1 MSDDTTPTTGA
12 DTGGGSGNYTP
23 PATQAELDRIIADRL
38 SRERSKYAD
47 YEDLQ
52 AKAQRLAEIEEAN
65 KTEAEKAAEQLATL
79 QAKVAEYETR
89 EQINAWKA
97 DVSKETGVPAAVLA
111 GNTLEEI
118 QAHAESLKPL
128 ITPSAQ
134 PAAAQTVPTI
144 GNQPDRPAQ
153 SVPLKDQIA
162 AAEAAGDKAL
172 VATLKAMQL
181 STVQ

>member
-1 MSDDTTPTTGA
+1 MSDDPTPTLGA
-12 DTGGGSGNYTP
+12 DQGGDSGNYTP
-23 PATQAELDRIIADRL
+23 PATQADLDRIIADRL

-47 YEDLQ
+47 YEDLK

-65 KTEAEKAAEQLATL
+65 KTEAEKVAEQLAEL

-89 EQINAWKA
+89 EQINAWKQEVA
-97 DVSKETGVPAAVLA
+97 EATGVPAAVLA
-111 GNTLEEI
+111 GSTKEEI
-118 QAHAESLKPL
+118 EAHAESLKPL

-134 PAAAQTVPTI
+134 PAAAAVPTI

-181 STVQ
+181 GSAQ

>member
-1 MSDDTTPTTGA
+1 MSDNPDEP
-12 DTGGGSGNYTP
+12 
-23 PATQAELDRIIADRL
+23 TQAAVILTEPGNQPEAPAQEPAIDWKAEARKWEQR
-38 SRERSKYAD
+38 
-47 YEDLQ
+47 
-52 AKAQRLAEIEEAN
+52 AKENSTAAKRLAELEEAA
-65 KTEAEKAAEQLATL
+65 KTEEQKRAEELEALRS
-79 QAKVAEYETR
+79 KVAEYETR

-97 DVSKETGVPAAVLA
+97 EVSKETGIPAAALA
-111 GNTLEEI
+111 GTTLEEI
-118 QAHAESLKPL
+118 QAHAETLKPL

-134 PAAAQTVPTI
+134 PPAAQAVPTI

-181 STVQ
+181 GSVQ

>member
-1 MSDDTTPTTGA
+1 MSDNPAVEPTDPTGA
-12 DTGGGSGNYTP
+12 APEAVPIQSEA
-23 PATQAELDRIIADRL
+23 PAQEPAIDWKAEARKWEQR
-38 SRERSKYAD
+38 
-47 YEDLQ
+47 
-52 AKAQRLAEIEEAN
+52 AKENSAAAKRLAELEEAA
-65 KTEAEKAAEQLATL
+65 KTEEQKRAEELEALRS
-79 QAKVAEYETR
+79 KVAEYETR

-97 DVSKETGVPAAVLA
+97 EVSKETGVPAAVLA

-118 QAHAESLKPL
+118 QAHAESLEPL

-134 PAAAQTVPTI
+134 PAAAAVPTI

-181 STVQ
+181 GSVQ